1 MKARLLRKCRN
12 KIKIINSYGLP
23 ADKTDKKVTVV
34 LFGFTSFKTFKTSKG
49 DTMYIKYG
57 NALNKRR
64 EAILAYAKTIN
75 NKSLLWH
82 IFN

>member
-1 MKARLLRKCRN
+1 MKARLLRKCRR

-34 LFGFTSFKTFKTSKG
+34 LLGLTSFKTFKTSKG
-49 DTMYIKYG
+49 DTIYIKYG
-57 NALNKRR
+57 NALNKRK

-75 NKSLLWH
+75 SKSILWH
-82 IFN
+82 LLH